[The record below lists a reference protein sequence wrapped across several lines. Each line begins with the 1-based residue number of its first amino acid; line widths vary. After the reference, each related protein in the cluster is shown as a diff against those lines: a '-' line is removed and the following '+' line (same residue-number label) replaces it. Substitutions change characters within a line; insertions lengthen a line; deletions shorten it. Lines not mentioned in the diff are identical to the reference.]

1 MKIAVIAL
9 LKPSQVKYK
18 ITPLLRSG
26 AAEAVILF
34 RKNKYQ
40 SSDPKLIQY
49 VLPGFMSYKPFYWT
63 LTPFYIAYKLRK
75 HDIDLL
81 LTYRFI
87 PHTYYTWVVS
97 RLLKKPFIYS
107 QIDEDVVT
115 LHQNLVG
122 KLFVEY
128 IMSSALQINTP
139 GMRSL
144 NYWRKVFPSKKINVL
159 HSTIDTN
166 VFHPVACEQRY
177 DLMYVG
183 VLTELKR
190 VGLMIE
196 MFWHLTQKAGRDY
209 KFAIVGYGPLE
220 NTLKNLVIQLGLEQ
234 NVSFLG
240 KQIVD
245 NQLLCKS
252 RIFTMASRSEGLP
265 CALLEAMACERLCIS
280 TNVGNISDAIT
291 HGETGFFY
299 ASLSPQDMANQVS
312 ELLDKYDE
320 LESVRQSARAHII
333 LNHSYVSATKKWD
346 ALLGEL
352 DSTQ

>member
-18 ITPLLRSG
+18 ITPLLRSD
-26 AAEAVILF
+26 AADAVILF

-49 VLPGFMSYKPFYWT
+49 VLPAFMSYKPFYWT
-63 LTPFYIAYKLRK
+63 LTPFYIAYKLRR
-75 HDIDLL
+75 HDVDLL

-97 RLLKKPFIYS
+97 KLLKKPFIYS
-107 QIDEDVVT
+107 QIDADVVT
-115 LHQNLVG
+115 LHQNPLG

-128 IMSSALQINTP
+128 IMSAALQINTP

-144 NYWRKVFPSKKINVL
+144 NYWRKVFPTKKINVL

-166 VFHPVACEQRY
+166 VFHPVSCEQRY

-220 NTLKNLVIQLGLEQ
+220 IDLRELVSKLGLSK
-234 NVSFLG
+234 NVDFLG
-240 KQIVD
+240 KRVVD
-245 NQLLCKS
+245 SNLLCQT
-252 RIFTMASRSEGLP
+252 RIFSMASTSEGLP
-265 CALLEAMACERLCIS
+265 CALMEAMACERLCIT
-280 TNVGNISDAIT
+280 TNVGNISDAIIDK
-291 HGETGFFY
+291 ETGFFY
-299 ASLSPQDMANQVS
+299 NSVSPKHMAEQVS
-312 ELLDKYDE
+312 ELLDNYDN
-320 LESVRQSARAHII
+320 LKHIRQSARNHII
-333 LNHSYVSATKKWD
+333 QNHSFLSATRKWD
-346 ALLGEL
+346 RLLNNLEL
-352 DSTQ
+352 P